1 MRLDGKNRTSPEDH
15 VLTSTSVETAGQII
29 LLCKDMAESGYT
41 LQRSWIA
48 R

>member
-1 MRLDGKNRTSPEDH
+1 MRLDGKNRPSTEDYF
-15 VLTSTSVETAGQII
+15 LTSISVDTAGQII

>member
-1 MRLDGKNRTSPEDH
+1 MRLDGKNRPSTEDC

-29 LLCKDMAESGYT
+29 LLCKDMKDSGYI
-41 LQRSWIA
+41 LQKSWIA